1 MTQKGPKGKKAQFLF
16 HAINPKN
23 KMKKMSIAKL
33 NSSGWKDTACH
44 RRANKKL
51 NNIEKRSKM
60 PYVHFIWTK
69 LDSKSGQIKGL
80 DVTFQMHGIAR
91 IFDFVKSLKN

>member
-1 MTQKGPKGKKAQFLF
+1 
-16 HAINPKN
+16 
-23 KMKKMSIAKL
+23 MSIAKL